1 MMRRQ
6 TVALCLLPF
15 FLGGCGTST
24 VHLPESCRVL
34 PGPASESREITVVVD
49 EPVRPERAPLAR
61 NEAEA
66 IAFGLLFGTL
76 ASVDCEGRLHPRL
89 ASEWTSEDGNRLWRI
104 HLRADVVSATHVR
117 DSWLTT
123 IAESRDRIGVIAD
136 WVRPE
141 RIRVSAPDELTIRFD
156 EPFSDFAW
164 VLAHRALAV
173 RREGSPSASSFDD
186 GYTLQVVGD
195 EATLTP
201 FDTRRAPTIR
211 LTPRGAVRVPT
222 LDEHF
227 DVAMTRD
234 PGFDDATP
242 DLVRTALPADRRYVL
257 LLPQARDMSFLS
269 PEELARRVVGPGAA
283 PIDAPFFGDGHAR
296 SSTTATDAP
305 AASATIVCSQTDAVA
320 RALAARLA
328 ALLSREDGHRW
339 IVDPRTPREYRT
351 MLRTGDGNAFVYV
364 VDRSFAPVRLQWES
378 LRYDAPWV
386 AAEAIVPLV
395 ETHVTLLTRPGFGDV
410 STLWDAVP
418 RFGGAEWT
426 IP

>member
-1 MMRRQ
+1 
-6 TVALCLLPF
+6 
-15 FLGGCGTST
+15 
-24 VHLPESCRVL
+24 
-34 PGPASESREITVVVD
+34 VV
-49 EPVRPERAPLAR
+49 R
-61 NEAEA
+61 
-66 IAFGLLFGTL
+66 
-76 ASVDCEGRLHPRL
+76 
-89 ASEWTSEDGNRLWRI
+89 
-104 HLRADVVSATHVR
+104 
-117 DSWLTT
+117 
-123 IAESRDRIGVIAD
+123 
-136 WVRPE
+136 
-141 RIRVSAPDELTIRFD
+141 
-156 EPFSDFAW
+156 
-164 VLAHRALAV
+164 
-173 RREGSPSASSFDD
+173 
-186 GYTLQVVGD
+186 D

-201 FDTRRAPTIR
+201 SDTSRAPTIR

-222 LDEHF
+222 LDDRV

-234 PGFDDATP
+234 PGSDDATP
-242 DLVRTALPADRRYVL
+242 DLVRTAWPADRRYVL

-269 PEELARRVVGPGAA
+269 PEELARRVVGPSAA

-296 SSTTATDAP
+296 SSTTTTDAP
-305 AASATIVCSQTDAVA
+305 TAASATIVCSQTDAVA

-339 IVDPRTPREYRT
+339 IVDPRTPREYRS

-410 STLWDAVP
+410 STRWDAVP